1 MKSEKGF
8 PFALV
13 FVIIGSNDS
22 RNGGVRVEE
31 EKRSYRWLWAV
42 IPAIVA
48 VIALAICLKIFWP
61 QTTKVPDH
69 VVNISGHIKSAQPV
83 ENLVEATW
91 SMQDQE
97 MIDKILAEPDKWQ
110 GYELTLRLTDKNTSS
125 HKKLEMIDWFVNP
138 GRRWVRT
145 ENGYGY
151 EQLPDEPMLV
161 VGPYHAERPCALNP
175 GTDDYN
181 VRLVVNKTGKTPEQV
196 QEYIDNITID
206 VQTTLIYKDKEVDYI
221 MTPITWVK

>member
-1 MKSEKGF
+1 M
-8 PFALV
+8 
-13 FVIIGSNDS
+13 
-22 RNGGVRVEE
+22 EE

-97 MIDKILAEPDKWQ
+97 MIDKVLAEPEQWQ
-110 GYELTLRLTDKNTSS
+110 GYELSMRLTNKCTSS
-125 HKKLEMIDWFVNP
+125 SKKLEMIDWFVNP
-138 GRRWVRT
+138 GRRWIET
-145 ENGYGY
+145 ENGYRY
-151 EQLPDEPMLV
+151 EQLPDEPMLI
-161 VGPYHAERPCALNP
+161 VGPYHGESPSALDS
-175 GTDDYN
+175 GTADYK
-181 VRLVVNKTGKTPEQV
+181 VRLVVNKAGKTAEQV
-196 QEYIDNITID
+196 QEYVDNITID
-206 VQTTLIYKDKEVDYI
+206 VQTTLIYKDREVDYI
-221 MTPITWVK
+221 MTPITWLK

>member
-1 MKSEKGF
+1 M
-8 PFALV
+8 
-13 FVIIGSNDS
+13 
-22 RNGGVRVEE
+22 EE

-69 VVNISGHIKSAQPV
+69 VVNISGSIKSAQPV

-97 MIDKILAEPDKWQ
+97 MIDKVLAEPDKTWSMQDQEMIDKVLAEPDKWQ
-110 GYELTLRLTDKNTSS
+110 GYELTMRLTDKCSS
-125 HKKLEMIDWFVNP
+125 SNRKLEMIDWFVNP
-138 GRRWVRT
+138 GQRWIQT
-145 ENGYGY
+145 EKGY
-151 EQLPDEPMLV
+151 EYEKLPDDPMLV
-161 VGPYHAERPCALNP
+161 VGPCHGETP
-175 GTDDYN
+175 GPLDKGTADYN
-181 VRLVVNKTGKTPEQV
+181 VRLVVNKAGKTPEQV

-206 VQTTLIYKDKEVDYI
+206 VQTTLLYKGREVDYV
-221 MTPITWVK
+221 MTPITWLK

>member
-1 MKSEKGF
+1 M
-8 PFALV
+8 
-13 FVIIGSNDS
+13 
-22 RNGGVRVEE
+22 EE

-69 VVNISGHIKSAQPV
+69 VVNISGSIKSAQPLD
-83 ENLVEATW
+83 NLLEATW

-110 GYELTLRLTDKNTSS
+110 GYELTMRLTDKCSS
-125 HKKLEMIDWFVNP
+125 SNRKLEMIDWFVNP